1 MFSHKTFSIV
11 RATAALLFFGQALAV
26 SALAQSTVA
35 AAQPASAF
43 SNNNFSLFVTL
54 AALSLGLGG
63 SLFWWKREKSATA
76 GRTPSD
82 RHLRPTLSDDKKS
95 RSLNGKSNQSRSEPA
110 DVDARFAAWV
120 QSNINAKPA
129 VEVESL
135 NGSSQTLTAS
145 GAAVPDFKLP
155 ATLPPLEPL
164 PFSDAEQL
172 LEVIEQSQ
180 DFDADETTREIA
192 VLELSEHK
200 TSNAVEALAQIALYD
215 ECSRLRINAVQA
227 LGEFDHESTF
237 EPILLAC
244 IDVAREVRAAAAR
257 SLSRLN
263 FDRGAAFNRIV
274 ESGDPERLRLA
285 AMACVD
291 AGLIGHAFSRLV
303 HEDRKQ
309 STEAFAMIRLL
320 VAAKNYQPIINTI
333 NNHQDSSVRLATIQA
348 LKTLKPANAASELQV
363 LLSNDKQPR
372 EIVEALNDLFAN

>member
-95 RSLNGKSNQSRSEPA
+95 RSLNGKSNQSRSESA

-155 ATLPPLEPL
+155 AALPPLEPL

-263 FDRGAAFNRIV
+263 FDRGTAFNRIV

-333 NNHQDSSVRLATIQA
+333 NNHQDLSVRLATIQA